1 MIWVVIWGILIVIPL
16 ILLVAFRERR
26 SRESSKP
33 GRRTMLYAP
42 GSEDV
47 AGGAYHSARKTG
59 AMPFPVGKKK
69 ERKKTET
76 FRRHYEDD

>member
-1 MIWVVIWGILIVIPL
+1 MIWVAIFGILIVFPV
-16 ILLVAFRERR
+16 ILLIFFRGRK
-26 SRESSKP
+26 SQGPSKP
-33 GRRTMLYAP
+33 QKQVMLYAP

-59 AMPFPVGKKK
+59 AMPFPMGKKK

-76 FRRHYEDD
+76 FQRHSDDD

>member
-1 MIWVVIWGILIVIPL
+1 MLGVALLGILVIIPV
-16 ILLVAFRERR
+16 ILLIVFRGRK
-26 SRESSKP
+26 SQSPPKP
-33 GRRTMLYAP
+33 QNRVMLYKP

-47 AGGAYHSARKTG
+47 AGGAYHPALKAV

-76 FRRHYEDD
+76 FRKHSDD

>member
-1 MIWVVIWGILIVIPL
+1 MILLIV
-16 ILLVAFRERR
+16 FRGRK
-26 SRESSKP
+26 SQGPSKP
-33 GRRTMLYAP
+33 QKQVMLYAP

-59 AMPFPVGKKK
+59 AMPSRKTGAMPFPMGKKK

-76 FRRHYEDD
+76 FQRHSDDD

>member
-1 MIWVVIWGILIVIPL
+1 MIWVAIFGILIVIPV
-16 ILLVAFRERR
+16 ILLIVFRGRKSQEP
-26 SRESSKP
+26 SKP
-33 GRRTMLYAP
+33 TKQVMLYAP

-59 AMPFPVGKKK
+59 AMPFPMGKKK

-76 FRRHYEDD
+76 FQRHSDDD